1 MTGWAVFGIVIPSLV
16 LLGAIPVGVDASWG
30 QGTFSLKIR
39 VGPFPFR
46 ALPKRPE
53 SGKRR
58 HKIPFPGKDKEEP
71 VRLPLPVLKALV
83 LRGCDALC
91 RAVRRARVDTLRI
104 RYTAAGPDPY
114 EAALAYGAAGTA
126 MEGLLALA
134 GGRIADPDLRA
145 DVEVDGG
152 EQTVADAGFRIA
164 AEGGRAGGFRSR
176 CGDHAAVSGGGLRRT
191 LRLGPMER
199 LAGLQEKQEGSGGQ

>member
-16 LLGAIPVGVDASWG
+16 LLGTIPVGVDVSWG
-30 QGTFSLKIR
+30 RGTFSLKIR

-46 ALPKRPE
+46 ALPKGPGD
-53 SGKRR
+53 GKRR
-58 HKIPFPGKDKEEP
+58 HKFLFPGKDKEEP

-134 GGRIADPDLRA
+134 GGRIAHPDLRA
-145 DVEVDGG
+145 DVDFDGS
-152 EQTVADAGFRIA
+152 EQSFSGAAVATMRLYQAMAI
-164 AEGGRAGGFRSR
+164 GGRFAL
-176 CGDHAAVSGGGLRRT
+176 GLWRDWRAY
-191 LRLGPMER
+191 RKNRKGAEDS
-199 LAGLQEKQEGSGGQ
+199 E